1 MITII
6 GKRLLVS
13 AFFVFGIGISGAK
26 IPEQRAIK
34 MDANT
39 AVERILKADKEFYK
53 SFADVEV
60 RDYTLLLDSALNSR
74 NERVRDVLVGFLIHF
89 KNAWSTTLL
98 LKMGKDSSPSIRAGI
113 ASEILERAAPEHF
126 KPLIEIIKWHYTLP
140 EKDGENLP
148 VAEWILAAGKAA
160 TSKDVDDL
168 LGLAKKEK
176 DPELQEAYQYAL
188 GKAGYVKETRRL
200 EFVLKS
206 GTPEQKNAALTE
218 IQFINDKR
226 WIPKVVPLLWEDEI
240 AKQLQLGPATFYFKV
255 CDIALITLLTLD
267 PQRLPDR
274 AEIRDYPF
282 LKPQIEVARKEF
294 ERDRH

>member
-1 MITII
+1 MNSII
-6 GKRLLVS
+6 RRGLLVS
-13 AFFVFGIGISGAK
+13 TLVVLTIGISSANAS
-26 IPEQRAIK
+26 EQGAIK
-34 MDANT
+34 MDAKT
-39 AVERILKADKEFYK
+39 AIEKINNADHKIINHLDEVEQI
-53 SFADVEV
+53 
-60 RDYTLLLDSALNSR
+60 DYTTLLDSAMRSPN
-74 NERVRDVLVGFLIHF
+74 NKVREILPYFLGHF
-89 KNAWSTTLL
+89 KADWSTLML
-98 LKMGKDSSPSIRAGI
+98 LKLGMDGSPKVRAV
-113 ASEILERAAPEHF
+113 AAQEILERAAPEHF

-218 IQFINDKR
+218 IQFINDKS
-226 WIPKVVPLLWEDEI
+226 WILKVVPLLWEDEI
-240 AKQLQLGPATFYFKV
+240 AKQLQLGPAIFYFKV

-267 PQRLPDR
+267 PQRLPDL
-274 AEIRDYPF
+274 AEIRDSPF
-282 LKPQIEVARKEF
+282 SKPQIEAARKEF
-294 ERDRH
+294 EKDRH